1 MNPIQMSVLRRVRVA
16 GLATVT
22 ALAALFAGTARAD
35 EVVVFAA
42 ASLADALQEV
52 TQAWSKET
60 GHTVKTSF
68 AASSTL
74 ARQIENGA
82 PANVFISA
90 DEAWMDY
97 LVQRKLTAN
106 GTRVD
111 LLGNRLVLVVPA
123 DRPKQVELRPGF
135 DLAGLLGAD
144 GRLATG
150 DPAHVPVGRY
160 AQEALTR
167 LGVWDL
173 AQARLVR
180 ADSVRSALVFV
191 ERGEVPA
198 GIVYETDAAISKKVK
213 VAFEVAQKDG
223 PTISYP
229 LAILSETRSP
239 KAAEGFWK
247 YLQTP
252 AASKVFAKFEFI
264 VLPASTDSHGHG

>member
-1 MNPIQMSVLRRVRVA
+1 MNPIPMPVLRRLRVA
-16 GLATVT
+16 GLATIT

-198 GIVYETDAAISKKVK
+198 GIVYETDAAISKKVSIAG
-213 VAFEVAQKDG
+213 VFPASSHPPIV
-223 PTISYP
+223 YP
-229 LAILSETRSP
+229 MALMQGHE
-239 KAAEGFWK
+239 
-247 YLQTP
+247 TP
-252 AASKVFAKFEFI
+252 AARSLQAWLAGDRAAQVFKRYGFTVKPSK
-264 VLPASTDSHGHG
+264 S